1 MNDPTQIDLT
11 QFLYPLLIL
20 IGIALVLALLL
31 LLWVIWRVRRINLP
45 PDADWITAMR
55 ATPFVVVLLLDLL
68 DFGLDFLSAPFAWIL
83 LSYLGLKPL
92 RTVTVVESLIPG
104 TQFLPTMTAAWVIA
118 RFMKREAITDARI
131 KPFPRTVKK

>member
-1 MNDPTQIDLT
+1 MTDPNSIDLT

-20 IGIALVLALLL
+20 FGIALALALLL
-31 LLWVIWRVRRINLP
+31 LVWIIWRVRRINLP

-55 ATPFVVVLLLDLL
+55 ATPFVVVLMLDLL
-68 DFGLDFLSAPFAWIL
+68 DFSLDFFSAPFAWIL

-92 RTVTVVESLIPG
+92 RAVTTIESLIPG

-118 RFMKREAITDARI
+118 RFMKREQLQLRG
-131 KPFPRTVKK
+131 